1 MRVLRLTPFYHH
13 DCVDSWP
20 AEFDAVGG
28 MQVQILRMSRALA
41 ELGVSQQVLTVGFP
55 GLPRVRR
62 DSENLVV
69 RITRAPLPRVR
80 SRITGLVG
88 LNQAWLAAAL
98 TECVRLR
105 RRWPADLVQV
115 HLDGQLW
122 ALLAG
127 PVAARIAGV
136 PYTVTVHCSRLAV
149 YRPMSTVDRVQ
160 HPLVTAVERWVLR
173 GAAGITALTERTATV
188 LAAELGAGRGVI
200 DVVPDAVDADRAE
213 AAPAEVER
221 LRKRFGLARDGGPVI
236 GFVGRIAHEKG
247 WRHAVQAVR
256 ALKERDFTFLVVGD
270 GPQRADME
278 QAVADAGLGDRFVFT
293 GFLPNDEIP
302 AVMTALDVLLM
313 PSVHEEL
320 GGSAVEAM
328 LAGTPVVA
336 YGVGGLCDT
345 VGKVTPSLLAAPG
358 QMAELAANV
367 RRLLDDPAPFLA
379 EVRAGREWLAD
390 EFGVRHAA
398 GLALAHYERVLGR
411 ER

>member
-1 MRVLRLTPFYHH
+1 
-13 DCVDSWP
+13 
-20 AEFDAVGG
+20 

-41 ELGVSQQVLTVGFP
+41 ELGVRQQVLTVGFP

-69 RITRAPLPRVR
+69 RITRAPLPRLR

-98 TECVRLR
+98 TECVKLR
-105 RRWPADLVQV
+105 RRWPADLIQV

-127 PVAARIAGV
+127 PVAARLVGV

-149 YRPMSTVDRVQ
+149 YQPMSTVDRIQ
-160 HPLVTAVERWVLR
+160 HPLVTAVERWALR
-173 GAAGITALTERTATV
+173 RAAGITTLTERTATV
-188 LAAELGAGRGVI
+188 LAAELGAAQRVI
-200 DVVPDAVDADRAE
+200 DVVPDAVDPDRAE

-221 LRKRFGLARDGGPVI
+221 LKKRFGLPQEGGPVI

-247 WRHAVQAVR
+247 WRHAVQAV
-256 ALKERDFTFLVVGD
+256 AELADAGRDFTFLVVGD

-278 QAVADAGLGDRFVFT
+278 AAVAEAGLTDRFVFT

-328 LAGTPVVA
+328 LAGTPVAA

-358 QMAELAANV
+358 QVAELARTV
-367 RRLLDDPAPFLA
+367 KRVLDDPAPVLA
-379 EVRAGREWLAD
+379 ELRAGREWLAD
-390 EFGVRHAA
+390 EFGVHHAA
-398 GLALAHYERVLGR
+398 GLALAHYERVLGK